1 MLLTI
6 NCRYI
11 FAKFQGSLYSH
22 KPATALSKTIP
33 VYLTL
38 FIFGF
43 LYQLV
48 LVYDSLRLKNTIQV
62 LGLCCYNCGMLIY
75 ASIEYDQVNKAI
87 QKLEEQ
93 GYVKPDTRVWTDI
106 QPFLVA
112 GPCIIALFT
121 VALSV
126 IAWKLYDEFAWTIYK
141 HISADLRMK
150 RRYLTFQVCIRI
162 SDSISCKLTVMKIYI
177 ALLKFDFFFFLGFTV
192 QFLVV
197 VTGLAGAEFGL
208 TIAAIPVTVL
218 ILFMAAFWTRRENKF
233 GMVVTIFLFFC
244 GLAYFIFKL
253 ARMYQPSHEINY
265 IPVRKSLTSFAAIT
279 IVLII
284 LTIINACVCTANFGM
299 GLKPHIMKR
308 RVNTDI
314 EKTDNMT
321 ELPDMKHGPVSSRM
335 TID

>member
-1 MLLTI
+1 M
-6 NCRYI
+6 
-11 FAKFQGSLYSH
+11 
-22 KPATALSKTIP
+22 
-33 VYLTL
+33 
-38 FIFGF
+38 
-43 LYQLV
+43 
-48 LVYDSLRLKNTIQV
+48 
-62 LGLCCYNCGMLIY
+62 
-75 ASIEYDQVNKAI
+75 
-87 QKLEEQ
+87 
-93 GYVKPDTRVWTDI
+93 
-106 QPFLVA
+106 
-112 GPCIIALFT
+112 
-121 VALSV
+121 
-126 IAWKLYDEFAWTIYK
+126 
-141 HISADLRMK
+141 
-150 RRYLTFQVCIRI
+150 
-162 SDSISCKLTVMKIYI
+162 LTVMKIYI

-197 VTGLAGAEFGL
+197 VTGLAGGEFGL

-299 GLKPHIMKR
+299 GLTPHIMKR
-308 RVNTDI
+308 RVNSDV